1 MREGRTEHLTSR
13 ERAIIVTDALLSEGK
28 EASEDRVKTGF
39 MQNAKWLL
47 TGSVK
52 TCRKLY

>member
-13 ERAIIVTDALLSEGK
+13 ERAIIVTDTLLSEGK

-47 TGSVK
+47 S
-52 TCRKLY
+52 RP